1 MFLHNLK
8 YELLSSYRVKDL
20 IIWLIL
26 FPMILGTL
34 FKAAFG
40 NIYENISTFK
50 TIPAAVVVEDGIDD
64 TVFRQVM
71 DSMTEGDEPFL
82 KITYTDMDSALEMLR
97 KDDIKG
103 IITCGEKLSLTVSGT
118 GSEQSALRSFANQY
132 NNTQHIVMEALKND
146 PASAQKV
153 IMSLQEDCSPV
164 SSKPMT
170 QGNTDNF
177 IQYFYNLIAMV
188 AIYGSVTGLHITVN
202 NQANLSPLGAR
213 KCCSPTP
220 KAIGLGASLIGSYI
234 VQSGCM
240 IICVSFLRFVLDID
254 FGDRLLLVYIS
265 AICGGILG
273 VSLGFF
279 IGSLNKFSFGMKT
292 GLCMTISMISC
303 YLSGLMVG
311 DIKGDIASNTP
322 WLNKINPASVISD
335 CFYCLN
341 IDSDYSRLKVKLLT
355 MFALSA
361 VFSVLGII
369 ITRRKKY
376 AYI

>member
-118 GSEQSALRSFANQY
+118 GSEQSALRSFADQY
-132 NNTQHIVMEALKND
+132 NNTQHIVMETLKND

-153 IMSLQEDCSPV
+153 IMSLQNDCSPV

-202 NQANLSPLGAR
+202 NQANLSALGAR

-220 KAIGLGASLIGSYI
+220 KAVGLGASLVTSALFG
-234 VQSGCM
+234 
-240 IICVSFLRFVLDID
+240 SFL
-254 FGDRLLLVYIS
+254 
-265 AICGGILG
+265 
-273 VSLGFF
+273 
-279 IGSLNKFSFGMKT
+279 
-292 GLCMTISMISC
+292 
-303 YLSGLMVG
+303 
-311 DIKGDIASNTP
+311 
-322 WLNKINPASVISD
+322 
-335 CFYCLN
+335 
-341 IDSDYSRLKVKLLT
+341 
-355 MFALSA
+355 
-361 VFSVLGII
+361 
-369 ITRRKKY
+369 
-376 AYI
+376 